1 MNKAG
6 NIFHEGGQHFTSILH
21 SKSRIKKILW
31 SLIRTLLIAGISF
44 IIIYPLLVKITVAL
58 MTEKDLYDL
67 TVKWI
72 PRQLTLKNYTDAIA
86 ALKFQSALINSL
98 FTTFGITAIQMFT
111 CTLAAYGFA
120 RYKYPGSKIILSI
133 ILFSLVVPPQTYMP
147 ALYIQFRF
155 FDPLGLTSLFAGSEG
170 IVNSMSAFILLAVL
184 CQGIRNGLYILLM
197 VQYFRNLPS
206 ELEEAAFVD
215 GAGHIKIF
223 FKIILPN
230 SVPILV
236 TVAVLSV
243 VWQWNDSYYV
253 SMLAPRMDFLSI
265 NVKNVTNMLREYE
278 GVTDYLQRDTARVSA
293 VKNAAAMILSIPIVA
308 FFAGVQKYFS
318 ENLARSGIVG

>member
-1 MNKAG
+1 MISSKAK
-6 NIFHEGGQHFTSILH
+6 I
-21 SKSRIKKILW
+21 KSLLW
-31 SLIRTLLIAGISF
+31 SVVRTLLIAGISF
-44 IIIYPLLVKITVAL
+44 IIIYPLLVKITVSL
-58 MTEKDLYDL
+58 MTERDLYDL

-72 PRQLTLKNYTDAIA
+72 PRQLTLDNYADAIG
-86 ALKFQSALINSL
+86 ALRFQSALFNSL
-98 FTTFGITAIQMFT
+98 FLTFGITLIQLFT

-120 RYKYPGSKIILSI
+120 RYKYPGSRVILSI

-147 ALYIQFRF
+147 ALYVQFRF
-155 FDPLGLTSLFAGSEG
+155 FDPFGLAALLTGSEG
-170 IVNSMSAFILLAVL
+170 IVNSMASFIFLAVL
-184 CQGIRNGLYILLM
+184 CQGIRNGLYIFLM

-215 GAGHIKIF
+215 GAGNIRIF
-223 FKIILPN
+223 FNIILPN

-253 SMLAPRMDFLSI
+253 SMLAPRMDFLSL
-265 NVKNVTNMLREYE
+265 NVQNIANMLREYE
-278 GVTDYLQRDTARVSA
+278 GVTDYVQRDTARVSA

-308 FFAGVQKYFS
+308 FFIGVQKYFS
-318 ENLARSGIVG
+318 DNLARSGIVG